1 MEGGCSCG
9 GVRYRL
15 ESKPMFVN
23 CCHCSWCRRETGSA
37 FVINAIIEA
46 DRVILTKGD
55 VQLIDTP
62 SHSGRGQQIARCT
75 GCQEALW
82 SYYGGAGPHIAFV
95 RAGTL
100 DDPGQCP
107 PDAFIFTGDK
117 LPWVTLPPDI
127 PAFVERYDMKTH
139 WTAESLARRK
149 AAQAKSAPASP

>member
-9 GVRYRL
+9 SVRYRL

-46 DRVILTKGD
+46 DRVILTKGE
-55 VQLIDTP
+55 VVRSELPTA
-62 SHSGRGQQIARCT
+62 SGRGQAVLRCASCGT
-75 GCQEALW
+75 ALW
-82 SYYGGAGPHIAFV
+82 SHYSGAGPKISFV

-107 PDAFIFTGDK
+107 PDAFIFTADK
-117 LPWVTLPPDI
+117 LPWVQLTPGI
-127 PAFVERYDMKTH
+127 PAFPERYDLKTQ
-139 WTAESLARRK
+139 WPAESLARRT
-149 AAQAKSAPASP
+149 AAQASST